1 MLTSEQTMDKAL
13 IQGVLQLKPA
23 DRLRLLEI
31 VHDSLDRPDAEIDEA
46 WHEEAARRWA
56 TISAGKDTCRPAGEV
71 IGERP

>member
-1 MLTSEQTMDKAL
+1 MDKAL

-31 VHDSLDRPDAEIDEA
+31 VYDSLDRPDAEIDDA
-46 WHEEAARRWA
+46 WYDEAARRWA
-56 TISAGKDTCRPAGEV
+56 SICAGKDTCRPAEEV

>member
-1 MLTSEQTMDKAL
+1 MDKAF

-31 VHDSLDRPDAEIDEA
+31 VYESLDRPDAEIDEA
-46 WHEEAARRWA
+46 WYDEAARRWA
-56 TISAGKDTCRPAGEV
+56 AVRAGKETCRPAEEI

>member
-1 MLTSEQTMDKAL
+1 MDKAL

-31 VHDSLDRPDAEIDEA
+31 VYESLDRPDAEIDEA
-46 WHEEAARRWA
+46 WYDEAARRWA
-56 TISAGKDTCRPAGEV
+56 AMCEGKDTCRSAEEV